1 MGSYSSLL
9 RGPAGALLG
18 ISWLGRVGFGISGL
32 AFIVYMQAQTGSFA
46 TAGLALGVF
55 GIASGLLAPLRGAA
69 IDRYG
74 RAALLA
80 FVGVYCSSN
89 LAIGLT
95 EPFGDGASYVV
106 LNGISGAAAPPFSA
120 WTRAALA
127 RRIDEDG
134 LHAAYSLDGV
144 LEESAFVFGPLIA
157 GLIIA
162 VADARTAIVTQVGLA
177 LASGLLLSFAPAVRE
192 WRPAQTAGSEREKR
206 EWRNL
211 NRPLI
216 IAVGSMASLG
226 MAISFYDFA
235 VTAFAEERGN
245 AGNAGAVLAA
255 FSAAGVVGA
264 LLYGARSWRWPARRR
279 FPVLF
284 AAMAAGFALLPLAD
298 SVLSLALISLVP
310 GLVFTPI
317 FVTNSVLIDELSE
330 GIPTTAAFAGVTSS
344 VMIGVSLG
352 SAVAGGLVDAHG
364 TDLVFLAGSVVGLLG
379 VVPALAIGG
388 RAGVAPT
395 APYRE

>member
-1 MGSYSSLL
+1 
-9 RGPAGALLG
+9 
-18 ISWLGRVGFGISGL
+18 V
-32 AFIVYMQAQTGSFA
+32 
-46 TAGLALGVF
+46 ALGVF

-69 IDRYG
+69 IDRHG
-74 RAALLA
+74 RVALLA
-80 FVGVYCSSN
+80 FVGVYCTSN
-89 LAIGLT
+89 LTIGLT

-127 RRIDEDG
+127 RRIEGEG
-134 LHAAYSLDGV
+134 LHSAYSLDGV
-144 LEESAFVFGPLIA
+144 LEESAFVLGPLIA

-162 VADARTAIVTQVGLA
+162 AADARTAIITQVGLA
-177 LASGLLLSFAPAVRE
+177 ITSGLLLAFAPAVRD
-192 WRPAQTAGSEREKR
+192 WHPARRPAAKRERR

-235 VTAFAEERGN
+235 VTAFSTERGN
-245 AGNAGAVLAA
+245 AGNAGAILAT
-255 FSAAGVVGA
+255 FSAAGVLGA
-264 LLYGARSWRWPARRR
+264 LLYGARDWRWPARRR
-279 FPVLF
+279 YPLLL

-298 SVLSLALISLVP
+298 SVLGLALISLVP
-310 GLVFTPI
+310 GLAFTPI

-344 VMIGVSLG
+344 VMIGVSFG
-352 SAVAGGLVDAHG
+352 SALAGGLVEAHG
-364 TDLVFLAGSVVGLLG
+364 TDLVFLAGSVVALLG
-379 VVPALAIGG
+379 IVPALAIGRGGPDDG
-388 RAGVAPT
+388 RPAVPG
-395 APYRE
+395 